1 MNIWA
6 VLVFLS
12 SILYIY
18 VSFLW
23 TSSNQPLIY
32 FDATSLFIVVVGT
45 IIAVT
50 LSVDIR
56 RLFKLF
62 MVFIRRFFFGKNYEF
77 RTLIM
82 EVMTLT
88 ESFRKGESL
97 SGLIPGISDDFLQE
111 SVQTIDDGILEGQD
125 LIELLESRN
134 ENELLNNEKEA
145 NLFQT
150 MSKFPPAFGMIGTTM
165 GMVALLANLAT
176 SDDAIGTIGP
186 MMAVALITTLYGAI
200 LANLILLPIA
210 ENLKGDSEEIYEKN
224 IIIIEGVKLLLK
236 KTNPVVVAEKMNSFL
251 PKSKRLDWK
260 EVINS

>member
-12 SILYIY
+12 SIGYVYYSFLLTSKNQPSIY
-18 VSFLW
+18 VD
-23 TSSNQPLIY
+23 TN
-32 FDATSLFIVVVGT
+32 SLFIVVVGT
-45 IIAVT
+45 IIAIA

-77 RTLIM
+77 RNLIM
-82 EVMTLT
+82 ELMTLT
-88 ESFRKGESL
+88 ESYRKGESL
-97 SGLIPGISDDFLQE
+97 SGLIPGITDEFLQE
-111 SVQTIDDGILEGQD
+111 SVQTIDDGIVEGED
-125 LIELLESRN
+125 LVELLESRN
-134 ENELLNNEKEA
+134 ENQLLNNEKEA

-165 GMVALLANLAT
+165 GMVALLANLGKQG
-176 SDDAIGTIGP
+176 DAMKMIGP

-200 LANLILLPIA
+200 MANLILLPIA

-224 IIIIEGVKLLLK
+224 VIVIEGVKLLLK